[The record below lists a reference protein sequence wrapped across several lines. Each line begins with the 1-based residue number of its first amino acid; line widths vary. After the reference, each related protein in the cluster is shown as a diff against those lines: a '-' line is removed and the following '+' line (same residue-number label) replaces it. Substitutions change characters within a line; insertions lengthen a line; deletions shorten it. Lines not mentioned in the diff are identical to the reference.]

1 MSPKSKTQK
10 AEEKSGLRWERQDL
24 KATTGV
30 WEEKDGVDVS
40 KLDSITMIEFI
51 CLKCRV
57 GCERE
62 QIRFKMST
70 CPFVSQVVG

>member
-1 MSPKSKTQK
+1 M
-10 AEEKSGLRWERQDL
+10 
-24 KATTGV
+24 

-40 KLDSITMIEFI
+40 KLDSITMFEFI

-57 GCERE
+57 SCERG

-70 CPFVSQVVG
+70 CPFVSQVAG

>member
-1 MSPKSKTQK
+1 MELMFVEP
-10 AEEKSGLRWERQDL
+10 
-24 KATTGV
+24 
-30 WEEKDGVDVS
+30 S
-40 KLDSITMIEFI
+40 KLGSITMIEFI

-57 GCERE
+57 SYERG